1 MGKFIGYLTFYL
13 IIVFASFTS
22 TETYGQISTTPSQA
36 QIEQFKRLPKQ
47 QQEALAKQ
55 FGIDISQ
62 ISGAVSNSSSVTE
75 PAIRPEMQY
84 VNNIA
89 TQNSVE
95 KVSVKDKTLK
105 PFGYDMFDQL
115 QAAFIPGGTIPVPA
129 DYILGPGDT
138 LDVTLYGKNSV
149 SYTVTINNEGQI
161 YIPELEPMNV
171 SGLTFLELKSHIA
184 NVVDEKTIGFK
195 SSVAIVDLRGIQVYV
210 VGDVKKPGAY
220 HLSSLSTVTN
230 ALFISGGPTLV
241 GSLRNIYLKRGGKN
255 IARLD
260 LYKVFTQGDV
270 SQDNRLQQ
278 GDVIFVDSVKRQVS
292 VTGEVRR
299 PAIYE
304 VTSDDSVKDL
314 VQYAGGLTMNAY
326 PKNVVLAS
334 FDNNYQRQVSA
345 LDLTESDSNNLS
357 LKNGDVVTVMP
368 VSQQFSDVV
377 NVAGAVARPG
387 MYTWQQGMKLSQLI
401 NSHDDILPTTDLT
414 YALVV
419 THGAF
424 NQYQVQQFSPSGVF
438 SGDDVKLS
446 ANDLVVFFSQFE
458 HNTFDLVDREV
469 GKLNDVKL
477 DDKLKNSKNT
487 HFRIETDGN
496 YLFELQHGDLFS
508 KQKALIETKRYSRR
522 QLIRPIIQLITDSQ
536 QGGELVPVV
545 EITGQVR
552 FPGVYP
558 LSKGAGLEQM
568 VAAAGGLTE
577 SANFEK
583 GEISRIVQT
592 TERGKDTNHLSFNLV
607 NDDWR
612 SIKLEPRD
620 VVNFFQQANWQ
631 EELKVTL
638 TGEVMFPGTYT
649 IKEGETLSEV
659 VARAGGLTQFAAPE
673 AAFFTRQSLK
683 ILEQQQAKNMARNL
697 SKELAFKSISSSYS
711 NVNISEVQLL
721 VDKLTTVEGVGRL
734 VIDLEKIIAAEAS
747 PLKLENGD
755 QLHVPTYRDE
765 VNIIGEVQVAT
776 THLHDENWQLEDYL
790 NSSGGLRQQADEDR
804 IYIIRA
810 NGLVDVPD
818 DSWFGRTLKIR
829 AGDTIVVPLDAGYT
843 DQLTLWEKATSIF
856 YQLTVGLAALGRI

>member
-62 ISGAVSNSSSVTE
+62 ISGAVSNYSSVTE

-84 VNNIA
+84 VNNLA

-129 DYILGPGDT
+129 DYILGTSDT

-171 SGLTFLELKSHIA
+171 SGLTFLELKAHIA

-438 SGDDVKLS
+438 SGDDVKLN

-458 HNTFDLVDREV
+458 HNTFDLIDREV

-592 TERGKDTNHLSFNLV
+592 TERGKDTKHLSFNLV

-638 TGEVMFPGTYT
+638 TGEVMF
-649 IKEGETLSEV
+649 S
-659 VARAGGLTQFAAPE
+659 
-673 AAFFTRQSLK
+673 
-683 ILEQQQAKNMARNL
+683 
-697 SKELAFKSISSSYS
+697 
-711 NVNISEVQLL
+711 
-721 VDKLTTVEGVGRL
+721 
-734 VIDLEKIIAAEAS
+734 
-747 PLKLENGD
+747 
-755 QLHVPTYRDE
+755 
-765 VNIIGEVQVAT
+765 
-776 THLHDENWQLEDYL
+776 
-790 NSSGGLRQQADEDR
+790 
-804 IYIIRA
+804 
-810 NGLVDVPD
+810 
-818 DSWFGRTLKIR
+818 
-829 AGDTIVVPLDAGYT
+829 
-843 DQLTLWEKATSIF
+843 
-856 YQLTVGLAALGRI
+856 

>member
-1 MGKFIGYLTFYL
+1 MGKFIGYLTLYL

-84 VNNIA
+84 VNNLA

-241 GSLRNIYLKRGGKN
+241 GSLRNIYLKRGGNN